1 MLANKLDSQVKERA
15 QKMTRAAESEPQL
28 ALDLALCIRDCM
40 CGCVG
45 VLIYVGVCASV
56 CVCACEPNLWPATVT
71 FEPTSFVSF
80 AAS

>member
-1 MLANKLDSQVKERA
+1 MLANKLDSQVKERT

-45 VLIYVGVCASV
+45 VLICVSVCAF
-56 CVCACEPNLWPATVT
+56 ACEPNLWPAAVT